1 MLPLIHKIYCFVN
14 QARQAFL
21 LKLEGAG
28 YSFLCLLVYPN
39 AARIQDTLEFGI
51 WKEIEWNDIMYDGDM
66 FDINIIR

>member
-51 WKEIEWNDIMYDGDM
+51 WKEIE
-66 FDINIIR
+66 